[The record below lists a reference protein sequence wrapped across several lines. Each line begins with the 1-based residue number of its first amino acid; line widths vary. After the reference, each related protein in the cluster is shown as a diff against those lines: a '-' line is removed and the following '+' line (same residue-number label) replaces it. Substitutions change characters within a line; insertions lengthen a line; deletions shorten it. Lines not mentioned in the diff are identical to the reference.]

1 MERREEALRHFL
13 EADAPVLV
21 ATVAFGMGVDRSDVG
36 LVLHLDLP
44 ATPEG
49 YLQESGRAG
58 RDGRPAHCLVLFSP
72 GDRTSLGWAMQ
83 SSLRRAAEAKA
94 SGR

>member
-1 MERREEALRHFL
+1 HAGLEPEERQQALADFL
-13 EADAPVLV
+13 DQDQPVLV

-36 LVLHLDLP
+36 LVLHLNLP

-58 RDGRPAHCLVLFSP
+58 RDGKPANCLVLFSP
-72 GDRTSLGWAMQ
+72 
-83 SSLRRAAEAKA
+83 
-94 SGR
+94 

>member
-1 MERREEALRHFL
+1 
-13 EADAPVLV
+13 
-21 ATVAFGMGVDRSDVG
+21 
-36 LVLHLDLP
+36 P

-58 RDGRPAHCLVLFSP
+58 RDGKPANCLVLFSP

-83 SSLRRAAEAKA
+83 A
-94 SGR
+94 SGRRCSDGALTEEEQMRLELAQQQLRRIEAVAEG